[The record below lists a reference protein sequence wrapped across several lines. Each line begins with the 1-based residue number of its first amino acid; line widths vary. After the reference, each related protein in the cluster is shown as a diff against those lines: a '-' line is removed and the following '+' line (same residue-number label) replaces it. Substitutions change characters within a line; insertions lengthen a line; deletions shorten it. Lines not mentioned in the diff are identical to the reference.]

1 MIRLFDLPHA
11 RAVATLAAGATVHVP
26 VNPVEFH
33 GRHLSLRN
41 DHHVSMGLARDLHAR
56 LAPGEDLVVTHDL
69 ELGVNPA
76 AGTGSRF
83 TPFLD
88 ARTAVLTAC
97 DALADLGARRVV
109 FATFHGDPLHNLA
122 LDAGVRRLRAR
133 GVAAVSPFNAL
144 LQSMLTLDPSR
155 FADAVAHVESADERA
170 SLLANLALDF
180 HAGFFETSLALHYA
194 PETVDPSYVDLAPCP
209 VYAPQRAFDLAAKAA
224 ARLGHTRLAA
234 ELRFAAWGT
243 GWKVIAPRAGGYTG
257 SPHRATAAAGSVF
270 ARAIVDLY
278 VDAVEAT
285 FSRAAPP
292 PAPILSWVGGAT
304 LDGRITV

>member
-56 LAPGEDLVVTHDL
+56 RSPGEDLVATHDL

-76 AGTGSRF
+76 AGRGSRF
-83 TPFLD
+83 TPFLT
-88 ARTAVLTAC
+88 ARAAVLTAC
-97 DALADLGARRVV
+97 DALVELGARRVI

-122 LDAGVRRLRAR
+122 IDAGVQRLRAR
-133 GVAAVSPFNAL
+133 GVDAVSPFNAL

-155 FADAVAHVESADERA
+155 FSEAVAHVDDEAERA
-170 SLLANLALDF
+170 ALLHGLALDF

-209 VYAPQRAFDLAAKAA
+209 SYPPHAAFDLAARAA
-224 ARLGHTRLAA
+224 ARLGRARLAA

-243 GWKVIAPRAGGYTG
+243 AWKAVAPRAGGYTG
-257 SPHRATAAAGSVF
+257 APHRATAAAGRVF
-270 ARAIVDLY
+270 ADAIVDLY
-278 VDAVEAT
+278 AEAVAQT
-285 FSRAAPP
+285 FSHAAAP
-292 PAPILSWVGGAT
+292 PAPILAWVGGAT
-304 LDGRITV
+304 LGGRITV